1 MATVASLWIGER
13 LGMIEK
19 ASIRSFLKVGDHF
32 ILYAYNPIANVP
44 DGVEVR
50 DAQEVY
56 PCRSIIRHKKSGS
69 PALHSDL
76 FRYALLAKTDYIWVD
91 LDIIAL
97 RSFDFPSEWVFGIET
112 QGEVNG
118 AVLNMPKDSK
128 ALQELLKFNE
138 NMIGFPPMM
147 KGWQRVRYWFKSW
160 GRGMTIDRWP
170 WGSIGPRALSHYLHI
185 YDEFKYAMPVSAF
198 YAIPL
203 DRAHEFAIPGKIT
216 LDDLPEGAWGV
227 HLWGKELR
235 QYLKQH
241 CAGEPPEGSFLA
253 DCLKGRIP

>member
-13 LGMIEK
+13 LGMIEQ
-19 ASIRSFLKVGDHF
+19 ASIRSFLKVGDRF
-32 ILYAYNPIANVP
+32 VLYVYNPVAGVP

-56 PCRSIIRHKKSGS
+56 PCHTIIRHKKTGS

-91 LDIIAL
+91 LDMIAL
-97 RSFDFPSEWVFGIET
+97 RSFDFPSPWVFGLET
-112 QGEVNG
+112 EGEVNG
-118 AVLNMPKDSK
+118 AVLNMPKESK

-138 NMIGFPPMM
+138 RTVGLPPMM
-147 KGWQRVRYWFKSW
+147 KGFQRVRYWFKSW

-185 YDEFKYAMPVSAF
+185 HDEFKYAMPMSAF

-203 DRAHEFAIPGKIT
+203 HRAHEFAIPGKIT
-216 LDDLPEGAWGV
+216 LNDLPNDAWGV
-227 HLWGKELR
+227 HLWAKELR
-235 QYLKQH
+235 QYLKQT
-241 CAGEPPEGSFLA
+241 GTDKVPEGSFLSIY
-253 DCLKGRIP
+253 LE